1 VSLVD
6 VRRASRTGKT
16 QTLVELIRQ
25 LVLNQQLRV
34 LVCGASNLSVD
45 NILLRLSQPCPSA
58 TSPIPPI
65 PLTRLGHPARILSSL
80 TSHTLDSQSSLT
92 DASSLVED
100 IKSDLLALNQ
110 ELNNRD
116 KKTRLRGSERKKKWD
131 EVRELR
137 KDMRKRLGGV
147 EKEVLGGKMVVL
159 GTTHGAGGKVLD
171 REEEFDVVIIDEG
184 RLSVSRRNA
193 KLILLFLTIYSRTS
207 Y

>member
-1 VSLVD
+1 M
-6 VRRASRTGKT
+6 
-16 QTLVELIRQ
+16 IRQ

-58 TSPIPPI
+58 ISPIPPI

>member
-1 VSLVD
+1 M
-6 VRRASRTGKT
+6 
-16 QTLVELIRQ
+16 
-25 LVLNQQLRV
+25 
-34 LVCGASNLSVD
+34 
-45 NILLRLSQPCPSA
+45 
-58 TSPIPPI
+58 
-65 PLTRLGHPARILSSL
+65 
-80 TSHTLDSQSSLT
+80 
-92 DASSLVED
+92 
-100 IKSDLLALNQ
+100 NQ
-110 ELNNRD
+110 ELNNKD